1 MWNYQPRKTCG
12 KNAKYRQKELT
23 RYDKFATI
31 ISKQASRNTALYRGE
46 YNKIQVHCCIDV
58 FYGAVRFCFYKK
70 QKTQL
75 LSN

>member
-31 ISKQASRNTALYRGE
+31 ISKQAVILPFIGENITKFKCTA
-46 YNKIQVHCCIDV
+46 
-58 FYGAVRFCFYKK
+58 A
-70 QKTQL
+70 
-75 LSN
+75 